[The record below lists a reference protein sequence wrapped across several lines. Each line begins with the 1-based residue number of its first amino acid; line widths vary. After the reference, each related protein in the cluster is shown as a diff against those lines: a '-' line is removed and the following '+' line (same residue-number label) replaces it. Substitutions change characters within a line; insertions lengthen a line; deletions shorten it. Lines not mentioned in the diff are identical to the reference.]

1 MWEKEGGALHLLVDV
16 AQSLGDTWS
25 YNEHDSY
32 MVSPIPNVQE
42 YKINPEESRLLT
54 VANDACGLCL
64 RARRQWTLCSLYN
77 RRRWQK
83 VDGRKDLCW
92 WPKLSSLRPP
102 LVTAEEKES
111 KQYKFSYCILQGA
124 R

>member
-25 YNEHDSY
+25 Y

-42 YKINPEESRLLT
+42 YKINPEESRFLT

-77 RRRWQK
+77 RRR
-83 VDGRKDLCW
+83 
-92 WPKLSSLRPP
+92 
-102 LVTAEEKES
+102 
-111 KQYKFSYCILQGA
+111 
-124 R
+124 